1 MPSKSDTNVRSNR
14 TGQCFMPLWVTAWAI
29 IGSLICIW
37 DATYVLTRP
46 RSMANGDLFYIFFPY
61 AKYITLDPLYGNLEN
76 AFVIAQSYMNYV
88 ELILTLFSVILY
100 HIFGRRNLG
109 CLVLLISSVMTWSK
123 TVLYFTH
130 DYFEQTL
137 HPQKLPIEVE
147 TWEYLFLYILPN
159 ALWVVFPFAC
169 MWNIGGQIIRLL
181 NSTNNKTK
189 ST

>member
-1 MPSKSDTNVRSNR
+1 MPPKSDINVRSNR
-14 TGQCFMPLWVTAWAI
+14 SGQCSMPLWATAWAI
-29 IGSLICIW
+29 IGSLVCLW

-46 RSMANGDLFYIFFPY
+46 RSMANGDLFYIFVPY

-76 AFVIAQSYMNYV
+76 AFVIAQSYINYV
-88 ELILTLFSVILY
+88 ELTLALFSVILY
-100 HIFGRRNLG
+100 HILGRRNLG
-109 CLVLLISSVMTWSK
+109 CLVLLVSSVMSWSK

-130 DYFEQTL
+130 DYFERPL

-147 TWEYLFLYILPN
+147 TWEYFLLFILPSS
-159 ALWVVFPFAC
+159 LWIIFPFAC
-169 MWNIGGQIIRLL
+169 MWSIGRQIIRLL